1 MKRRIFTVNEN
12 IKAFLEKV
20 AADQELQAKFAQIKD
35 VDEAYSLA
43 SSLQSG
49 FTKEEFVT
57 EMRKIKEAM
66 DENLSD
72 EDLAKSAG
80 GMDDMEIASL
90 IAVSAAETLTLVC
103 SATAAVGAAI

>member
-1 MKRRIFTVNEN
+1 MNEN
-12 IKAFLEKV
+12 IKALLEKV
-20 AADQELQAKFAQIKD
+20 QADQELQAKFAQIKD

-49 FTKEEFVT
+49 FTKEEFIT
-57 EMRKIKEAM
+57 EMTKIKEAL

-80 GMDDMEIASL
+80 GDAEDVLISVTVVSASVVS
-90 IAVSAAETLTLVC
+90 AVSWGAA
-103 SATAAVGAAI
+103 AAV